1 MYHFIINVQTVVIH
15 KMNELVNGY
24 ASSSSE
30 EEEENKRP
38 LKKSKKGTIVLAAPS
53 VPHYPQQQLLQNQQQ
68 VQQNQKPE
76 TDMIDWSTFDE
87 QRKQF
92 QRYGKALSIDG
103 HYIQR
108 GTYGHNTV
116 IERISP
122 SQQEEERRPKRSK
135 QPKQQ
140 HFIEDEDTYG
150 IWGPPSQEEIQAKE
164 EKMSCIEQVQS
175 GLLSQL
181 QPVQLKERTYQQQKS
196 KQQNE
201 KNQEEEEEERRMDRL
216 VERKVSHL
224 LPPTISNQPIEPT
237 TTFHYP
243 ELQYNYKGQ
252 SWITPPA
259 GTTIQ
264 PPERNY
270 APKKC
275 IGKFPH
281 NNPKGIHRIRLFPHT
296 GHLLLSAGLDGTC
309 HIYTTTNTDDHNKYK
324 CMRTYHG
331 HSAAVRDIQFQPSNG
346 KTFLSCS
353 FDRYIRLWD
362 TETGQVKQTFTNR
375 RVPYVVQYYPK
386 DEEEYFVVGCSDNK
400 IVTYQISTGQIT
412 QEYNHHLAPVNT
424 ITFLEPPN
432 STMKMITSS
441 DDKKVLIWEWDIAVP
456 IKYVSDP
463 TMHSM
468 PVMTLHPTHDYILG
482 QSLDNHIAVYNCTR
496 DKFTCVKKKKF
507 TSHNI
512 AGYACDITI
521 SPDGRFVV
529 SGDGNSNLWIWDWK
543 RTKVLQK
550 YRAHD
555 KGPTIACIWHPTQPS
570 TLYTCGWDGQ
580 IKIWQ

>member
-1 MYHFIINVQTVVIH
+1 
-15 KMNELVNGY
+15 MNELVNGY
-24 ASSSSE
+24 ASSTSE
-30 EEEENKRP
+30 EEEEEEVKQVW
-38 LKKSKKGTIVLAAPS
+38 KKSKVLAAPTL
-53 VPHYPQQQLLQNQQQ
+53 PHYPQQQQQ
-68 VQQNQKPE
+68 VQVQQEQEYKVQR
-76 TDMIDWSTFDE
+76 DVVDWNTFDE

-92 QRYGKALSIDG
+92 QKCGKAWSIDG
-103 HYIQR
+103 HAIQR
-108 GTYGHNTV
+108 GTYGHNTIV
-116 IERISP
+116 ERIRTED
-122 SQQEEERRPKRSK
+122 EEEVPTLKKKKTKR
-135 QPKQQ
+135 QT

-150 IWGPPSQEEIQAKE
+150 IWAPPSQEEQMAKE

-175 GLLSQL
+175 GLLSEL
-181 QPVQLKERTYQQQKS
+181 QPIQLKERTYHQQQQQQQH
-196 KQQNE
+196 KQEQDD
-201 KNQEEEEEERRMDRL
+201 EEEEERRMDRL

-224 LPPTISNQPIEPT
+224 LPPTISSQPMEPT
-237 TTFHYP
+237 TVFHYP

-252 SWITPPA
+252 SWMTPPA
-259 GTTIQ
+259 GTTTQ

-270 APKKC
+270 VPKKC
-275 IGKFPH
+275 IAKLPH
-281 NNPKGIHRIRLFPHT
+281 NNPKGIHRIRLFPKT

-309 HIYTTTNTDDHNKYK
+309 HIYSTTNDGNHNYK
-324 CMRTYHG
+324 CMRSYHG

-362 TETGQVKQTFTNR
+362 TETGQVLNTFTNR

-386 DEEEYFVVGCSDNK
+386 DDQEYFVVGCSDNK

-432 STMKMITSS
+432 STIKMITSS
-441 DDKKVLIWEWDIAVP
+441 DDKKILIWEWDIAVP

-468 PVMTLHPTHDYILG
+468 PVMTLHPTNEYILG

-512 AGYACDITI
+512 AGYACDITV

-529 SGDGNSNLWIWDWK
+529 SGDANSNLWIWDWK

-555 KGPTIACIWHPTQPS
+555 NGPTIASIWHPTQPS